1 MPFIGQQ
8 PLTGAYSK
16 LDSITTSA
24 TATYNLQLDSAAY
37 SPASANH
44 LLVSLNGV
52 MQAPQDSFTVSGSTI
67 TFASAL
73 TSSDNIDF
81 IMAMGDVLNIGTPS
95 DGTVTA
101 AKIGTGAVTDAKI
114 ASGITASKLTGALP
128 AISGSAITHTG
139 GLKSIQVFTS
149 TGTYTKPAGIST
161 VKVTVTGAG
170 GGGGAHGAANDYGAG
185 GGAGGTAIK
194 IIDVSSVSTV
204 SVNVGAAGA
213 VAAPG
218 SNNGGNGAGSSFGSY
233 ATGNGGAGGV
243 QGNQGP
249 VKGGDGGTA
258 TGGDINI
265 IGGNG
270 QNGVDND
277 YVPAGNNYRP
287 SYGIGGSSF
296 WGGGGRGSH
305 YNQGPQAGKA
315 YGSGGGGVGSP
326 AASFSSGA
334 GAAGVVYIEEY
345 A

>member
-1 MPFIGQQ
+1 MSNIAITPNSSG
-8 PLTGAYSK
+8 TGTI
-16 LDSITTSA
+16 SITAPNTNTNRTIALPDVAGNVVTTGDSA
-24 TATYNLQLDSAAY
+24 TV
-37 SPASANH
+37 SPTM
-44 LLVSLNGV
+44 L
-52 MQAPQDSFTVSGSTI
+52 SG
-67 TFASAL
+67 
-73 TSSDNIDF
+73 
-81 IMAMGDVLNIGTPS
+81 G
-95 DGTVTA
+95 
-101 AKIGTGAVTDAKI
+101 
-114 ASGITASKLTGALP
+114 
-128 AISGSAITHTG
+128 HG

-170 GGGGAHGAANDYGAG
+170 GAGGGHGAANDYGAG

-213 VAAPG
+213 AAAAG
-218 SNNGGNGAGSSFGSY
+218 ATNGGNGAGSSFGSY
-233 ATGNGGAGGV
+233 ATSNGGAGGV
-243 QGNQGP
+243 HGNFGP

-270 QNGVDND
+270 QNGTDNA
-277 YVPAGNNYRP
+277 YVPSGNNYTP

-326 AASFSSGA
+326 AGSFNSGA